1 MHASK
6 HLPKSKAVIVAVA
19 CLWACGG
26 TVANNGAGGAGGEGG
41 ASATPSGGSL
51 ADAALGTGG
60 VGLGGGTAAD
70 APVGSGG
77 IAQTG
82 GQPGTGGASVG
93 SGGIAQTG
101 GQPSTGGKTAGSSG
115 GIARTGGQPGTGGKT
130 AGSSGGMAQTGGQPG
145 SGGKTG
151 AGGSNLD
158 GGTPSSGGATGTG
171 GGTGTGG
178 SATIDAGAR
187 CGGFAG
193 TPCPT
198 GQYCDIFD
206 HCHKA
211 GADFAGVCVP
221 AGPDV
226 VCPAVNAPVC
236 GCNGKTYPSD
246 CERGAAKVQKFS
258 DGPCVSGRD
267 ASAATDEMAYLSWG
281 ALPKGAKTGPGV
293 IVSGIGYYAAEPDA
307 PGITAM
313 MDPGGAPTWSLSN
326 DQLDDLFARLA
337 TIDFSALPHL
347 TAGPPTCTVTLEVFM
362 CRTCG
367 QKTLTYSSPVQ
378 VAPEMEPVWAWFDQ
392 LLGSPTVVTNPR
404 TYCSQ

>member
-1 MHASK
+1 MHTSK
-6 HLPKSKAVIVAVA
+6 HRPEINAVIAAVA
-19 CLWACGG
+19 CLCACGG
-26 TVANNGAGGAGGEGG
+26 TVANQGSGGAGGAGG

-51 ADAALGTGG
+51 ADAAVGTGG
-60 VGLGGGTAAD
+60 AVVGVGGNTPVD

-82 GQPGTGGASVG
+82 GQPGSGGALVG
-93 SGGIAQTG
+93 SGGV
-101 GQPSTGGKTAGSSG
+101 
-115 GIARTGGQPGTGGKT
+115 AR
-130 AGSSGGMAQTGGQPG
+130 TGGQPG
-145 SGGKTG
+145 SGGQPST
-151 AGGSNLD
+151 GGSNLD
-158 GGTPSSGGATGTG
+158 GGAPSLGGTTGSGGS
-171 GGTGTGG
+171 TGTGG

-198 GQYCDIFD
+198 GQYCDILD

-226 VCPAVNAPVC
+226 DCPAVDAPVC
-236 GCNGKTYPSD
+236 GCNGKTYPND
-246 CERGAAKVQKFS
+246 CARGAAKVQKFS
-258 DGPCVSGRD
+258 DGACVPGRD
-267 ASAATDEMAYLSWG
+267 ASAATDELAYLSWG
-281 ALPKGAKTGPGV
+281 ALPTGAKTGPGV

-307 PGITAM
+307 PAITAL

-326 DQLDDLFARLA
+326 DQIDDLFARLA
-337 TIDFSALPHL
+337 TIDFSSLPHA
-347 TAGPPTCTVTLEVFM
+347 TSGTPTCTATLEVFM

-367 QKTLTYSSPVQ
+367 QKTLTYSSPAQ

-392 LLGSPTVVTNPR
+392 LLGSPTIVTNPR
-404 TYCSQ
+404 TYCSP